1 MVYFDQLTEEA
12 NPAQEKFRHVLALLL
27 LQKRRLKLEG
37 SRLEDNIEYLQFV
50 SCQDEGTYE
59 VRDFQLTEQEMN
71 ELQDNLNAHFTE
83 EWS

>member
-1 MVYFDQLTEEA
+1 MAYFEQLTEEA
-12 NPAQEKFRHVLALLL
+12 NPTQEKFRHVLALLL

-37 SRLEDNIEYLQFV
+37 SRWEDNIEHWQLV
-50 SCQDEGTYE
+50 SSQHEGTYE

-71 ELQDNLNAHFTE
+71 ELQDHLNAYFTE